1 MNYLSFD
8 YGDKRIGYAIADLKA
23 RIALPSG
30 VLGNDSGLRVKIQD
44 LVSSKNVYKIVVG
57 FPLNLRRNFT
67 PATEKAVAF
76 ADSVHRWTGIQVLL
90 VDERMTTSL
99 SYAYSQMIGLKSKE
113 SKKNIDANSAKEIL
127 ESYLNNPGQC
137 IEFVKNGV
145 DLNSTVD
152 FLKKVEAGNMDDLIK
167 INIDGGK
174 YIFDCVD
181 KSLKNWIIYE
191 SNPYYYLKLSKKK
204 IPENVSSYEFAFSKI
219 DGIQSCAR
227 GSNG

>member
-1 MNYLSFD
+1 
-8 YGDKRIGYAIADLKA
+8 
-23 RIALPSG
+23 
-30 VLGNDSGLRVKIQD
+30 
-44 LVSSKNVYKIVVG
+44 
-57 FPLNLRRNFT
+57 
-67 PATEKAVAF
+67 
-76 ADSVHRWTGIQVLL
+76 
-90 VDERMTTSL
+90 
-99 SYAYSQMIGLKSKE
+99 MIGLKSKE

-127 ESYLNNPGQC
+127 ESYLNNPDQC

-152 FLKKVEAGNMDDLIK
+152 FLKRVEAGNMDDLIK

-219 DGIQSCAR
+219 DDIKSCAR